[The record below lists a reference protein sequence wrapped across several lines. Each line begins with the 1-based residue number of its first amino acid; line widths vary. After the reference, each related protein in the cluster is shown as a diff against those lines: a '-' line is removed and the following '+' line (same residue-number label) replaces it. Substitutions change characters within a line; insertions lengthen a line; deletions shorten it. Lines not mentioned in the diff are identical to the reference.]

1 MKINVK
7 KDYFIKMTNCR
18 ANRNLLVAVVSVVV
32 VVVTTTV
39 TGLHWRE

>member
-1 MKINVK
+1 MISG
-7 KDYFIKMTNCR
+7 R

-32 VVVTTTV
+32 VVIVTTV

>member
-1 MKINVK
+1 MISG
-7 KDYFIKMTNCR
+7 R

-32 VVVTTTV
+32 VVVIVTTV